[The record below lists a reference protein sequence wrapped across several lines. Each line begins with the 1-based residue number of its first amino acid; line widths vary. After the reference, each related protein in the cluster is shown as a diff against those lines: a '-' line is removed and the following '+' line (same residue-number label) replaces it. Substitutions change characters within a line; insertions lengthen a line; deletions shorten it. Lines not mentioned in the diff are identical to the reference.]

1 MNCSSLGLYPVSAV
15 RNCRSITE
23 GSGRACCEFLL
34 AKAMER
40 GIKVGIAQGSCL
52 LDTSEPTI
60 SKLYGY
66 HRLSDPLV
74 VGLENERF
82 VAKKYSEIKDTVK
95 DEVEY
100 NPPEAKRT

>member
-1 MNCSSLGLYPVSAV
+1 
-15 RNCRSITE
+15 
-23 GSGRACCEFLL
+23 
-34 AKAMER
+34 
-40 GIKVGIAQGSCL
+40 
-52 LDTSEPTI
+52 
-60 SKLYGY
+60 
-66 HRLSDPLV
+66 LV